1 MTEMTEITDTIA
13 AISTPYGRGGVAV
26 IRISGDEAF
35 AVASSIFLPASG
47 KRLIDVS
54 PRTAVYGQII
64 ADGQAVDDGIATLF
78 RGPASY
84 TGEDTVEISCH
95 GGILLAE
102 KVLAAALTSGARA
115 AGAGE
120 FTRRAF
126 LSGKLTLTEA
136 EAVIDLIDAKTDDQI
151 SLARSQVSG
160 RLSTRL
166 SEIYESLRDLVSAAY
181 VYADYPDEDLSDVT
195 PEQMR
200 DLLVKTKERLSRLS
214 NGYESARLVR
224 EGISAVLVG
233 RPNTGKSSV
242 LNRLLGTD
250 RAIVSSVAGTTR
262 DTIEESITLGRL
274 LIRLTDT
281 AGVRESEDEIEQIGV
296 KRSLEALSSADL
308 VLAVFDGSVGLTDDD
323 IELVS
328 VLSEMKCPKV
338 ALVNKCDLGE
348 AICLDEIS
356 RLGFDKTVKL
366 SALSGE
372 GFETLSSAVTELFAT
387 GLIDY
392 NNEAVISN
400 ARQYASISLALSSVD
415 NAISALDNGFTPDV
429 AGLDIEKAME
439 AVGQTDGRAVSADIV
454 DAIFHRFCVGK

>member
-1 MTEMTEITDTIA
+1 MTEMLDTIA

-35 AVASSIFLPASG
+35 DVASSMFFPASG
-47 KRLIDVS
+47 KELTDIL

-64 ADGQAVDDGIATLF
+64 ADGQVIDDGIATLF
-78 RGPASY
+78 CAPASY

-102 KVLAAALTSGARA
+102 KVLAAAITSGARA

-160 RLSTRL
+160 RLSARL
-166 SEIYESLRDLVSAAY
+166 SEIYETLRDLVSAAY

-200 DLLVKTKERLSRLS
+200 DVLVGIKENLNRLSG
-214 NGYESARLVR
+214 GYENARLVR

-274 LIRLTDT
+274 LVRLTDT
-281 AGVRESEDEIEQIGV
+281 AGVRESEDEIERIGV
-296 KRSLEALSSADL
+296 RRSLEALSSADL
-308 VLAVFDGSVGLTDDD
+308 VLAVFDGSSELKCDD

-328 VLSEMKCPKV
+328 ALKDKKCPKI
-338 ALVNKCDLGE
+338 ALVNKSDLGE
-348 AICLDEIS
+348 AVCIDEIS
-356 RLGFDKTVKL
+356 KFDFDKVVTV

-372 GFETLSSAVTELFAT
+372 GFDDLSSAVTELFAA
-387 GLIDY
+387 GLVDY
-392 NNEAVISN
+392 NNEAVIAN
-400 ARQYASISLALSSVD
+400 ARQYASITLAISSVD
-415 NAISALDNGFTPDV
+415 DAISALDNRFTPDV

-439 AVGQTDGRAVSADIV
+439 AVGQIDGRAVSADIV

>member
-1 MTEMTEITDTIA
+1 MIKMTDTIA

-26 IRISGDEAF
+26 IRISGDEALD
-35 AVASSIFLPASG
+35 VASSMFLPVSG
-47 KRLIDVS
+47 KKLTDIL
-54 PRTAVYGQII
+54 PRTAIYGRII
-64 ADGQAVDDGIATLF
+64 ADGQIIDDGIATLF
-78 RGPASY
+78 RAPASY

-102 KVLAAALTSGARA
+102 KVLAAAIMSGARA
-115 AGAGE
+115 ASAGE

-160 RLSTRL
+160 RLSARL
-166 SEIYESLRDLVSAAY
+166 SEIYETLRDLVSAAY
-181 VYADYPDEDLSDVT
+181 VYADYPDEDLSEVT

-200 DLLVKTKERLSRLS
+200 DSLVGIKKKLRRLSG
-214 NGYESARLVR
+214 GYESARLVR
-224 EGISAVLVG
+224 EGISAVIVG
-233 RPNTGKSSV
+233 RPNTGKSSI

-296 KRSLEALSSADL
+296 RRSLEALSSADL
-308 VLAVFDGSVGLTDDD
+308 VLAVFDGTSELKADD

-328 VLSEMKCPKV
+328 ALKDKKCPKI
-338 ALVNKCDLGE
+338 ALVNKSDLGE
-348 AICLDEIS
+348 PLCIDEIS
-356 RLGFDKTVKL
+356 KLEFDKVVNV

-372 GFETLSSAVTELFAT
+372 GFDDLSSAVTELFSA
-387 GLIDY
+387 GLVDY
-392 NNEAVISN
+392 NNEAVIAN
-400 ARQYASISLALSSVD
+400 ARQYASITLAISSVD
-415 NAISALDNGFTPDV
+415 AAISALDSGFTPDV

>member
-1 MTEMTEITDTIA
+1 MIEMLDTIA

-35 AVASSIFLPASG
+35 AVASSMFLPASG
-47 KRLIDVS
+47 KGLADIS

-64 ADGQAVDDGIATLF
+64 ADGQIIDDGIATTF
-78 RGPASY
+78 RAPSSY

-102 KVLAAALTSGARA
+102 KVLAAALASGARA
-115 AGAGE
+115 ASAGE

-136 EAVIDLIDAKTDDQI
+136 EAVIDLIDARTDDQI

-166 SEIYESLRDLVSAAY
+166 SEIYESLRDLVSSAY

-200 DLLVKTKERLSRLS
+200 DSLVGIKEKLNKLSG
-214 NGYESARLVR
+214 GYESARLVR

-308 VLAVFDGSVGLTDDD
+308 VLAVFDGSSKLTDDD

-328 VLSEMKCPKV
+328 ALKDKNCPKI
-338 ALVNKCDLGE
+338 ALVNKSDLGE
-348 AICLDEIS
+348 ALCIDEIS
-356 RLGFDKTVKL
+356 KLDFDKVVTV

-372 GFETLSSAVTELFAT
+372 GFDELSFAVTDLFAT
-387 GLIDY
+387 GLVDY
-392 NNEAVISN
+392 NNEAVIAN
-400 ARQYASISLALSSVD
+400 ARQYASITLALSSVND
-415 NAISALDNGFTPDV
+415 AISAIDSGFTPDV

>member
-1 MTEMTEITDTIA
+1 MIEMLDTIA

-26 IRISGDEAF
+26 IRISGIEAF
-35 AVASSIFLPASG
+35 AVASSMFLPASG
-47 KRLIDVS
+47 KGLTDIS

-64 ADGQAVDDGIATLF
+64 ADGQIIDDGIATTF
-78 RGPASY
+78 RAPSSY

-102 KVLAAALTSGARA
+102 KVLAAALASGARA
-115 AGAGE
+115 ASAGE

-200 DLLVKTKERLSRLS
+200 DSLVEIKEKLNKLSG
-214 NGYESARLVR
+214 GYESARLVR

-308 VLAVFDGSVGLTDDD
+308 VLAVFDGSSKLTDDD

-328 VLSEMKCPKV
+328 ALKDKNCPKI
-338 ALVNKCDLGE
+338 ALVNKSDLGE
-348 AICLDEIS
+348 ALCTDEIS
-356 RLGFDKTVKL
+356 KLDFDKVLTV

-372 GFETLSSAVTELFAT
+372 GFDELSFAVAELFAT
-387 GLIDY
+387 GLVDY
-392 NNEAVISN
+392 DNEAVIAN
-400 ARQYASISLALSSVD
+400 ARQYASITLALSSVND
-415 NAISALDNGFTPDV
+415 AISALDGGFTPDV